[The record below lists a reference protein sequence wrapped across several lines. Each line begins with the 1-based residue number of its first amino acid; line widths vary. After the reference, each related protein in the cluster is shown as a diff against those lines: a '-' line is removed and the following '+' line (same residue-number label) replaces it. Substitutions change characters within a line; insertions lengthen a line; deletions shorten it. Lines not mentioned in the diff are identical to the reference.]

1 VAPFSSGGDITPA
14 QAPLVV
20 RSLLSAGVDTTVHG
34 LSAVLYAFATHPDRW
49 ARLRAEPGLAR
60 VAFDEAV
67 RWESPVQTF
76 FRTATADVQVGD
88 VVVPDGRKIL
98 MFLAAANRDPR
109 RWGDPDRFDLSRDPS
124 GHVGFGFGLHQCVGQ
139 HVARLEAEALLT
151 ALAARV
157 KRLELVGPT
166 VRHHNNTLRAW
177 DSLPVRAEP
186 TRAAG
191 RRRPPREPPAGTSRG
206 GVVRRSVRGEGGV
219 RGGRRPDQPDGD
231 RRSNGD
237 GTQDQQRGAQPAER
251 PGQPQDDEGAD
262 ELADEQRRGP
272 DAGAAAALLEGE
284 RAQRPGPQGRQQ
296 QAVAEARE
304 DGEGGHHGHVRGEGQ
319 ADQAD
324 PGQPEG
330 QGHGDPRAEPGQPA
344 EQEGAHGGV
353 QRGDGADRT
362 DGAGGLDTDAVELG
376 RCRAGDIRR

>member
-1 VAPFSSGGDITPA
+1 
-14 QAPLVV
+14 
-20 RSLLSAGVDTTVHG
+20 VDTTVHG

-191 RRRPPREPPAGTSRG
+191 RRRPPREPPAGASSAGQCAARAGSAAAVGRTSRTATAAATATAPRTSSAEPSPPSAPVSPRTTRGQTNWPMNSAEVQTPVPRPRCSKVSEPSAQVRKDGSSRPLPKPVRTAKAVTIGTFEARARPTRPIPDNPKARGTVTPGPSLASRPNRKAPTAVSSEAMALTAPMVPVDWTPMLSSLAGAAPATFGDEQVGQQRG
-206 GVVRRSVRGEGGV
+206 GVGGNVERGRV
-219 RGGRRPDQPDGD
+219 GD
-231 RRSNGD
+231 H
-237 GTQDQQRGAQPAER
+237 AESSR
-251 PGQPQDDEGAD
+251 
-262 ELADEQRRGP
+262 L
-272 DAGAAAALLEGE
+272 
-284 RAQRPGPQGRQQ
+284 
-296 QAVAEARE
+296 
-304 DGEGGHHGHVRGEGQ
+304 
-319 ADQAD
+319 
-324 PGQPEG
+324 
-330 QGHGDPRAEPGQPA
+330 
-344 EQEGAHGGV
+344 
-353 QRGDGADRT
+353 
-362 DGAGGLDTDAVELG
+362 
-376 RCRAGDIRR
+376 